1 MKYKIIKGD
10 LLQLEEPVDAIVNSA
25 NRFMSKGGGICGKI
39 HDMAGTEFTEYCCKQ
54 GCLTV
59 GECKTTPGF
68 KLEYPYVIHVLSPVF
83 RRQPDA
89 GQLLMKTYQNVL
101 NEAEKQEFRKIA
113 IPLLG
118 GGHHYYPADMALAC
132 AKQAMEEYETE
143 TLEVILV
150 LY

>member
-10 LLQLEEPVDAIVNSA
+10 LLHLEETVDAIVNSA

-39 HDMAGTEFTEYCCKQ
+39 HEAAGPEFTEYCCKQ
-54 GCLTV
+54 GYLAV

-68 KLEYPYVIHVLSPVF
+68 KLENPYVLHVLSPVF

-118 GGHHYYPADMALAC
+118 GGHHYYPAEMALAC
-132 AKQAMEEYETE
+132 AKQALEEYESE